1 MQKTVQ
7 RTGCI
12 SGDNLKPEIIGE
24 GASRMMHFDYEE
36 LPVCGVGAKK
46 KPIINM
52 DHLRETKWDDKLHH
66 ECLRGLA
73 MCGSMKQGMT
83 MGSMIPEE
91 EKELGLKGWTEIY
104 RDLDYYDLDGEHKKD
119 IDFIMA
125 NADEPRQALYTYFYF
140 AFPCMIP
147 WFFGLYLK
155 HNAFFEKDKTS
166 PEWTPEAQKYFPKI
180 IDYIETLPFKTIG
193 RVLFFTTFPGQ
204 RVPVHRDA
212 HVEPHRDHN
221 MNLFFKAGRKS
232 FIWDPINKE
241 KIYLDPDAKSYFFNN
256 RDFHGVDPEPGFRYT
271 LRVDG
276 QFTDDVCRRLEL
288 VDGMTWDHEP
298 RKILIS

>member
-1 MQKTVQ
+1 MQ
-7 RTGCI
+7 
-12 SGDNLKPEIIGE
+12 KPEIIGE
-24 GASRMMHFDYEE
+24 GSRRMMHFDYAE
-36 LPVCGVGAKK
+36 LPVCGVGSKRA
-46 KPIINM
+46 PIVNM
-52 DHLRETKWDDKLHH
+52 DQFRNTQWDDKLHH

-104 RDLDYYDLDGEHKKD
+104 RDLDKYDPDGEHKKD
-119 IDFIMA
+119 IDFIME
-125 NADEPRQALYTYFYF
+125 NAENPRQALYSYFYF

-155 HNAFFEKDKTS
+155 NNAFFSKDSTE
-166 PEWTPEAQKYFPKI
+166 PDYTDEAYKYFPKV
-180 IDYIETLPFKTIG
+180 IDYIEELPFNKIG

-212 HVEPHRDHN
+212 HVESHKDHN
-221 MNLFFKAGRKS
+221 INLFFKAGRKS

-241 KIYLDPDAKSYFFNN
+241 KIYLDPTAKSYFFNN

-271 LRVDG
+271 LRIDG
-276 QFTDDVCRRLEL
+276 QFSEDLCRSLGL
-288 VDGMTWDHEP
+288 FGNMTWIDET
-298 RKILIS
+298 RSVGLE

>member
-1 MQKTVQ
+1 MM
-7 RTGCI
+7 
-12 SGDNLKPEIIGE
+12 KPQIIGE
-24 GASRMMHFDYEE
+24 GAKRMMHFDYEE
-36 LPVCGVGAKK
+36 LPVCGVGKSGT
-46 KPIINM
+46 PILSM
-52 DHLRETKWDDKLHH
+52 DEYRETKYDMKLHH

-91 EKELGLKGWTEIY
+91 EQELHIKGWTEIY
-104 RDLDYYDLDGEHKKD
+104 RDIERYDPTGEHRKD
-119 IDFIMA
+119 IDFIME
-125 NADEPRQALYTYFYF
+125 NAEEPRQALYSYFYF

-155 HNAFFEKDKTS
+155 HNAFFQKDKVD
-166 PEWTPEAQKYFPKI
+166 PGWTPEAKKFFPKVI
-180 IDYIETLPFKTIG
+180 NYIETLPFEIIG

-212 HVEPHRDHN
+212 HVESHRDHN
-221 MNLFFKAGRKS
+221 INLFFTGSRKS
-232 FIWDPINKE
+232 FVWDPINKN
-241 KIYLDPDAKSYFFNN
+241 KIYLDPSARSYFFNN

-276 QFTDDVCRRLEL
+276 KFKPELCEQLGL
-288 VDGMTWDHEP
+288 VDGMTWTD
-298 RKILIS
+298 KSI